1 MPISKLQASQQQLDC
16 AIRLLFNLDDM
27 PSVITLSRA
36 AFRVLFDIYRVL
48 KPEGDFGDAL
58 SRAIKGMGWTKFNEI
73 ANQLKHAD
81 NDANAMIDPHPIH
94 AMVGIGLA
102 ITLYHQ
108 LTSSRTPEMQAFE
121 TLMSMLEP
129 DVFAGPPDPEAEGY
143 ADFMKAAEHMQDA
156 THEQLMEFGRGS
168 LHYLKTGK
176 VEASDPRPPKKI

>member
-1 MPISKLQASQQQLDC
+1 M
-16 AIRLLFNLDDM
+16 DDM

-36 AFRVLFDIYRVL
+36 AFRVLFDIYPVL
-48 KPEGDFGDAL
+48 KPEGEFGDAL
-58 SRAIKGMGWTKFNEI
+58 SGAIKGMGWTKFNEI

-102 ITLYHQ
+102 VTLYHQ
-108 LTSSRTPEMQAFE
+108 LTNSRTPEMQAFE
-121 TLMSMLEP
+121 IIMSMLEP
-129 DVFAGPPDPEAEGY
+129 DAFAGPHDPESEGY
-143 ADFMKAAEHMQDA
+143 VDFIKATMHMKNA

-176 VEASDPRPPKKI
+176 VEESDPHPRRPATRRPT